1 MATIYLFIFYRSRL
15 GLRRA
20 VETPDTQD
28 VVHENTEL
36 LDQLT
41 QTNEN
46 ICPVVHIFKGKKV
59 KSIAQI

>member
-15 GLRRA
+15 GLRRG

-28 VVHENTEL
+28 VVQKNTEL

-46 ICPVVHIFKGKKV
+46 ICPVVRIFKGEKV